1 MPRHH
6 GTHGYGATAR
16 ILHWLVALLLAGVAL
31 RGLSMVSLP
40 AGTEAEVAAVL
51 AAYSTHKTLG
61 VAAFAIILLRLL
73 WVTLSTAPGP
83 LHPERPL
90 ETFLGR
96 TTHLVLWGAMLALPL
111 SGLVRHSAAPGFAPI
126 LWPMGQALPG
136 VPADEGL
143 SLVARNIHAWSA
155 ATLGLAVLLHLA
167 GVLKHVVLDA
177 DATLARMTTGR
188 GPYAAPARGRLW
200 PSAFALLI
208 WSGVI
213 AGAVATAP
221 APELDPF
228 FDDASEFVPADTGS
242 APAPVEPDGPATP
255 APQPTETETETVDE
269 PTPPA
274 D

>member
-16 ILHWLVALLLAGVAL
+16 ILHWLVALLLAGAAL
-31 RGLSMVSLP
+31 RGLSMVGLP

-73 WVTLSTAPGP
+73 WVAVSSAPGP

-111 SGLVRHSAAPGFAPI
+111 SGLLRHSSAPGFAPI
-126 LWPMGQALPG
+126 LWPLGQVLPG
-136 VPADEGL
+136 VPADEAL

-155 ATLGLAVLLHLA
+155 ATLGVAVGLHLA

-188 GPYAAPARGRLW
+188 GPYAAPARGRPW
-200 PSAFALLI
+200 PLVVALLI

-213 AGAVATAP
+213 AGAIATAP
-221 APELDPF
+221 APEPDPF
-228 FDDASEFVPADTGS
+228 FEDATEFAPADTDAIP
-242 APAPVEPDGPATP
+242 APAEADGPATRTS
-255 APQPTETETETVDE
+255 QPTGTETVDE
-269 PTPPA
+269 PAPPA